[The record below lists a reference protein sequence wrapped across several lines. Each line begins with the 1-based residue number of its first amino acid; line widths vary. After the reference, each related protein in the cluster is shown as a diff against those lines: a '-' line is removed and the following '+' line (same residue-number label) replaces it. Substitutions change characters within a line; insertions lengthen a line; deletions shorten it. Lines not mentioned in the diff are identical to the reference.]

1 METIHQDKKGLE
13 AWVEIEPTYEGL
25 ADLFSSPPKSFLLM
39 VSWSVAKLSGSK
51 IRPMEHCKSVP
62 VTLV

>member
-13 AWVEIEPTYEGL
+13 ARVEIEPTYEGL

-39 VSWSVAKLSGSK
+39 VSWSVAKLSGPKLGQWNTAKAS
-51 IRPMEHCKSVP
+51 
-62 VTLV
+62 L